1 MTFPVKLNLI
11 DLLAYLALPAAE
23 RRCTVCSLDPGLIVR
38 LPDGRMA
45 ASPVDMERYPLTFR
59 TLEGDE
65 VVLEHDAQVELLA
78 TADDVEDLAM
88 AVLTALFVQPA
99 A

>member
-1 MTFPVKLNLI
+1 MTFPLQLNLT

-59 TLEGDE
+59 TLGGDE
-65 VVLEHDAQVELLA
+65 VVLDDSAQVELLA
-78 TADDVEDLAM
+78 TVDDVEDLAM
-88 AVLTALFVQPA
+88 TVLTALLVEPA